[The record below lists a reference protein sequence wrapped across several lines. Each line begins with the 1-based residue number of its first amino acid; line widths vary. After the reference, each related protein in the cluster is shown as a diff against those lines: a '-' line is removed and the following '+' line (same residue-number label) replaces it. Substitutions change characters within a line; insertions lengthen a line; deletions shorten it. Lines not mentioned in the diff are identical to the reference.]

1 MSYGPHIRP
10 LGSDERAGV
19 ELPCAAP
26 DCDETVLAT
35 FDDETVKAARE
46 AGRIVR
52 VSTPEAAIDKWT
64 CSPEH
69 ADAYREAVR
78 EGDPDVDALRVLDDE
93 TESEI

>member
-19 ELPCAAP
+19 ELPCAVP
-26 DCDETVLAT
+26 DCSETVLAT
-35 FDDETVKAARE
+35 LDDGMVE

-52 VSTPEAAIDKWT
+52 VSTPETAIDKWT

-69 ADAYREAVR
+69 ADVYREAVR
-78 EGDPDVDALRVLDDE
+78 EDHPDVDALRVLDDE
-93 TESEI
+93 